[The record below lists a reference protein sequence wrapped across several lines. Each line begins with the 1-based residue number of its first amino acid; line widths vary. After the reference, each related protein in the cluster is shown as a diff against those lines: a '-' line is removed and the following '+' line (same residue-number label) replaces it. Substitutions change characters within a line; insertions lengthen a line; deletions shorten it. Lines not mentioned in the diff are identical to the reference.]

1 MLEVRAS
8 GGKTYYQRYTD
19 ERARERQFKIGPAD
33 VLTLRQAKRKA
44 LQIKAEA
51 ILGGDPQ
58 EARLLRRAI
67 PTLRCFVEEQYLPFV
82 KGYKRSWKTDETV
95 LRIHVLPE
103 LGRYFLDEIRPEF
116 IIEVTNKM
124 RLEEYAPGTVG
135 RIIVILRYIFNLAV
149 KWKVVPHRNEPRIG
163 DTCAA

>member
-1 MLEVRAS
+1 MPIVRLSPSFVRNVSCPSEHKKIDYFDTSMRGFMLEVRAS

-19 ERARERQFKIGPAD
+19 ERGRERQFKIGPAD
-33 VLTLRQAKRKA
+33 VLTLRQARRKA

-51 ILGGDPQ
+51 ILGDDPQ
-58 EARLLRRAI
+58 EARQLRRSI
-67 PTLRCFVEEQYLPFV
+67 PTLRCFVDEQYLPFV

-116 IIEVTNKM
+116 I
-124 RLEEYAPGTVG
+124 
-135 RIIVILRYIFNLAV
+135 
-149 KWKVVPHRNEPRIG
+149 HRSDEQDAR
-163 DTCAA
+163 

>member
-33 VLTLRQAKRKA
+33 VLTLRQARRKA

-58 EARLLRRAI
+58 EARLLRRSI

-116 IIEVTNKM
+116 IIGVTNKM
-124 RLEEYAPGTVG
+124 RLEEYAPALWPALLSSCGTSS
-135 RIIVILRYIFNLAV
+135 
-149 KWKVVPHRNEPRIG
+149 
-163 DTCAA
+163 T

>member
-58 EARLLRRAI
+58 EARQLRRSI
-67 PTLRCFVEEQYLPFV
+67 PTLRCLSMSNIS
-82 KGYKRSWKTDETV
+82 RSSKATREA
-95 LRIHVLPE
+95 
-103 LGRYFLDEIRPEF
+103 GRQ
-116 IIEVTNKM
+116 M
-124 RLEEYAPGTVG
+124 RRFCVSTFFPSWGATSSMKSDRSSSSE
-135 RIIVILRYIFNLAV
+135 
-149 KWKVVPHRNEPRIG
+149 
-163 DTCAA
+163 